1 MDGGGSWSN
10 NDSNFDDITSAMR
23 SLFILTTTEGWAG
36 LMYMCVD
43 ITGVDMQPVQDSS
56 PGNVWFF
63 IIFMIVG
70 SLFIMNLVVG
80 VVIDQFNKAKKEM
93 GSKHDLS

>member
-1 MDGGGSWSN
+1 VL
-10 NDSNFDDITSAMR
+10 IK
-23 SLFILTTTEGWAG
+23 
-36 LMYMCVD
+36 
-43 ITGVDMQPVQDSS
+43 GVDMQPVQDAS

-63 IIFMIVG
+63 IIFMTVG

-93 GSKHDLS
+93 GS